1 MDSPALVL
9 DFGGPVLLTPF
20 ELAADQ
26 PGTPAFELL
35 RERGPLAP
43 RDSPDSGWEAV
54 QDGQVT
60 ERDYW
65 SGVAKIWHQTGGAG
79 PDVRSFM
86 DHLFQPPRPGLIRD
100 QARAL
105 IADARAAG
113 RLVAI
118 LTNDMRAFH
127 SPEWI
132 DEIEIVDDVDVVV
145 DGSIEG
151 VLKPDPRLYEVVA
164 ERLEMSLAQ
173 MVFLDDQMVNI
184 HGAARL
190 GMDTVWFDVA
200 EPDMCYEQVRKR
212 LALQGG

>member
-1 MDSPALVL
+1 MVEWRGTHLVDVVLVVSLDRQYCPVRACGDRGARALMDSPALVL

-86 DHLFQPPRPGLIRD
+86 DHLFQPPRPGL
-100 QARAL
+100 
-105 IADARAAG
+105 
-113 RLVAI
+113 
-118 LTNDMRAFH
+118 
-127 SPEWI
+127 
-132 DEIEIVDDVDVVV
+132 
-145 DGSIEG
+145 
-151 VLKPDPRLYEVVA
+151 
-164 ERLEMSLAQ
+164 
-173 MVFLDDQMVNI
+173 
-184 HGAARL
+184 
-190 GMDTVWFDVA
+190 
-200 EPDMCYEQVRKR
+200 
-212 LALQGG
+212 